1 MVKPSGPVT
10 GTQALSTI
18 NPDHPLPRKNRSSNS
33 DGRTRLPVAQ
43 DVAELAGVSI
53 ATVSRALNEPEK
65 VRPATREAVMKA
77 AAELGFVLNSAARA
91 LSTRRSSTVGVI
103 VPSYGN
109 EVFVRAL
116 SSFQRTMRAAG
127 YQVLAASSEYDLATE
142 MQEVTF
148 LLQRGVDGLMLVGGI
163 HDPALYARAERSQVP
178 IIQSFSL
185 SDREYCVGFDNR
197 EATFRAANYLLDLGH
212 KRLAVVTGTREN
224 NDRAAPR
231 AEGCASAMAERGLEL
246 SPAHDLIVSS
256 GIVAGRD
263 AFSQL
268 MGGPEE
274 QRPTAIICGTDEIA
288 LGIMSEA
295 SERGI
300 DIPRAL
306 SVIGFNDSS
315 FSAVLSPP
323 LTTIRVDAD
332 EIGKS
337 SALALL
343 NLMGAK
349 TMVQVTRITPELVLR
364 GTVAPPDKL

>member
-1 MVKPSGPVT
+1 MKTDRS
-10 GTQALSTI
+10 
-18 NPDHPLPRKNRSSNS
+18 LPRNNKGSNIKP
-33 DGRTRLPVAQ
+33 RTHLPVAQ
-43 DVAELAGVSI
+43 DVARRAGVSI
-53 ATVSRALNEPEK
+53 ATVSRTLNEPGK
-65 VRPATREAVMKA
+65 VRPATRDAVMKA
-77 AAELGFVLNSAARA
+77 AEELGFVLNGAARA

-116 SSFQRTMRAAG
+116 SSFQRTMRAAN

-142 MQEVTF
+142 MQEVSF
-148 LLQRGVDGLMLVGGI
+148 LLQRRVDGLMLVGGI
-163 HDPALYARAERSQVP
+163 HDPNLYARAERSQVP

-185 SDREYCVGFDNR
+185 SESQHCVGFDNQ
-197 EATFRAANYLLDLGH
+197 EATFRATNYLLDLGH
-212 KRLAVVTGTREN
+212 KRIAVVTGTREN
-224 NDRAAPR
+224 NDRAGPR
-231 AEGCASAMAERGLEL
+231 AKGVRLAMAKRGLTL
-246 SPAHDLIVSS
+246 HAAHDLIVSS

-263 AFSQL
+263 AFGQL
-268 MGGPEE
+268 MNSTKE

-295 SERGI
+295 SEQGI
-300 DIPRAL
+300 DVPRSL

-332 EIGKS
+332 EIGKA
-337 SALALL
+337 SARALL
-343 NLMGAK
+343 TLMADK

-364 GTVAPPDKL
+364 GTVAPPEKP